1 METNTMMGTK
11 MIKQLRDAISNLN
24 PQEVRDI
31 AETPIS
37 ITLVASN
44 NAMYEEMEQFFI
56 PHQQLSRQKQAEIKH
71 MIQRAGESHLPKRVG
86 DTLPHGALEVYEEG
100 LPHPHYAFVYH
111 PENPQQVVLDIIN
124 RHPELQLSLAR
135 HLYPFREPVVHR
147 IILTVSKENALFSL
161 ATAIPS
167 ILPFISLP
175 WAVGEFASDTA
186 FLTMNQVRM
195 AFQIAG
201 ASDRNIG
208 YREQRAEMA
217 SLVAGAIGWRAIA
230 RELVGHIPMGGG
242 LIPKAAVAFAGTY
255 VVGLSLE
262 RYYRIGYGFS
272 KDERKAAYE
281 TAYEHGKSVAKAFL
295 DNHRSQQ
302 PA

>member
-1 METNTMMGTK
+1 

-31 AETPIS
+31 TERPVS
-37 ITLVASN
+37 ITLYASTTN
-44 NAMYEEMEQFFI
+44 MYEEMESFFA
-56 PHQQLSRQKQAEIKH
+56 PPEVSLQKRAELRH
-71 MIQRAGESHLPKRVG
+71 VLQRTGDSPLPAVLEIYEEGISHPKSGFVYYPDNPKRVVW
-86 DTLPHGALEVYEEG
+86 E
-100 LPHPHYAFVYH
+100 
-111 PENPQQVVLDIIN
+111 IIQK
-124 RHPELQLSLAR
+124 RPELQLSLAR
-135 HLYPFREPVVHR
+135 HIYPFRAPVVND
-147 IILTVSKENALFSL
+147 IIKTVSKENALFSL
-161 ATAIPS
+161 ATAVPS

-217 SLVAGAIGWRAIA
+217 SLVAGAFGWRALA

-242 LIPKAAVAFAGTY
+242 LIPKAAVAYAGTY

-262 RYYRIGYGFS
+262 RFYRIGYGYTRE
-272 KDERKAAYE
+272 ERKAAYE

-295 DNHRSQQ
+295 DSHRAKQ

>member
-1 METNTMMGTK
+1 

-37 ITLVASN
+37 ITLVASST
-44 NAMYEEMEQFFI
+44 AMYEEMENFFV
-56 PHQQLSRQKQAEIKH
+56 PQQLSPQRRAEMRH
-71 MIQRAGESHLPKRVG
+71 MVQRAGESRVPLRVG
-86 DTLPHGALEVYEEG
+86 ETLPHGALEVYEEG
-100 LPHPHYAFVYH
+100 LPRPKYAFVYH
-111 PENPQQVVLDIIN
+111 PDHPQQVVLDIVGK
-124 RHPELQLSLAR
+124 HPELQLSLAR
-135 HLYPFREPVVHR
+135 HLYPFREPVVHQ
-147 IILTVSKENALFSL
+147 IMLTVSKENALFAL
-161 ATAIPS
+161 ATSIPS
-167 ILPFISLP
+167 IIPFISLP

-217 SLVAGAIGWRAIA
+217 SLVAGAFGWRAIA

>member
-1 METNTMMGTK
+1 

-31 AETPIS
+31 TERPVS
-37 ITLVASN
+37 ITLYASTTN
-44 NAMYEEMEQFFI
+44 MYEEMESFFA
-56 PHQQLSRQKQAEIKH
+56 PPEVSPQKRAELRNVL
-71 MIQRAGESHLPKRVG
+71 QRTGDSPLPAVLEIYEEGISHPKSGFVYYPDNPKRVVW
-86 DTLPHGALEVYEEG
+86 E
-100 LPHPHYAFVYH
+100 
-111 PENPQQVVLDIIN
+111 IIQK
-124 RHPELQLSLAR
+124 HPELQLSLAR
-135 HLYPFREPVVHR
+135 HIYPFRAPVVND
-147 IILTVSKENALFSL
+147 IIKTVSKENALFSL
-161 ATAIPS
+161 ATAVPS

-217 SLVAGAIGWRAIA
+217 SLVAGAFGWRAIA
-230 RELVGHIPMGGG
+230 RELVGHIPLGGG
-242 LIPKAAVAFAGTY
+242 LIPKAAVAYAGTY

-262 RYYRIGYGFS
+262 RYYRIGYGYTRA
-272 KDERKAAYE
+272 ERKAAYE
-281 TAYEHGKSVAKAFL
+281 SAYEHGKSVAKLFL
-295 DNHRSQQ
+295 DSHRSKQ

>member
-1 METNTMMGTK
+1 MMGTH
-11 MIKQLRDAISNLN
+11 MIKQLRDAISDLN

-31 AETPIS
+31 TERPVS
-37 ITLVASN
+37 ITLYASTTS
-44 NAMYEEMEQFFI
+44 MYEEMERFFA
-56 PHQQLSRQKQAEIKH
+56 PPEVSPQKRAELRH
-71 MIQRAGESHLPKRVG
+71 VLQRAGDSTVQ
-86 DTLPHGALEVYEEG
+86 TVLEVYEEG
-100 LPHPHYAFVYH
+100 IPHPKSAFVYY
-111 PENPQQVVLDIIN
+111 PDNPKRVVWEIIQK
-124 RHPELQLSLAR
+124 HPELELSLAR
-135 HLYPFREPVVHR
+135 HIYPFRAPVVNQ
-147 IILTVSKENALFSL
+147 IIKTVSKENALFSL
-161 ATAIPS
+161 ATAVPS

-186 FLTMNQVRM
+186 FITMNQVRM

-208 YREQRAEMA
+208 YREQRTEMA
-217 SLVAGAIGWRAIA
+217 SLVAGAFGWRAIA

-242 LIPKAAVAFAGTY
+242 LIPKAAVAYAGTY

-262 RYYRIGYGFS
+262 RLYRIGYGYTR
-272 KDERKAAYE
+272 DERKAAYE

-295 DNHRSQQ
+295 ESHRSKQ

>member
-1 METNTMMGTK
+1 GTK
-11 MIKQLRDAISNLN
+11 MFKQLREAISNLD
-24 PQEVRDI
+24 PQEVREI
-31 AETPIS
+31 TERPVS
-37 ITLVASN
+37 ITLYASSTP
-44 NAMYEEMEQFFI
+44 MYEEMESFFA
-56 PHQQLSRQKQAEIKH
+56 PPEITPMKRGELRH
-71 MIQRAGESHLPKRVG
+71 VLQRTG
-86 DTLPHGALEVYEEG
+86 DSALTSVLEVYEEG
-100 LPHPHYAFVYH
+100 ISHPRSGFVYYPDNPNRVVWQIMQKH
-111 PENPQQVVLDIIN
+111 PDLN
-124 RHPELQLSLAR
+124 LSLAR
-135 HLYPFREPVVHR
+135 HLYPFRAPVVSE
-147 IILTVSKENALFSL
+147 IIKAVSKENALFSL

-201 ASDRNIG
+201 ASDREIG

-217 SLVAGAIGWRAIA
+217 SLVAGAFGWRALA

-242 LIPKAAVAFAGTY
+242 LIPKAAVAYAGTY

-262 RYYRIGYGFS
+262 RLYRIGYGYS
-272 KDERKAAYE
+272 RDERKAAYE

-295 DNHRSQQ
+295 ESHRSKQT
-302 PA
+302 A

>member
-1 METNTMMGTK
+1 MMGTK
-11 MIKQLRDAISNLN
+11 MIKQLREAISNLD

-31 AETPIS
+31 TERPVS
-37 ITLVASN
+37 ITLYASTTN
-44 NAMYEEMEQFFI
+44 MYEEMECFFAPPGVSAI
-56 PHQQLSRQKQAEIKH
+56 KRAELHHIL
-71 MIQRAGESHLPKRVG
+71 QRMGDSTRLPV
-86 DTLPHGALEVYEEG
+86 LEVYEEG
-100 LPHPHYAFVYH
+100 ISHPKSGFVYY
-111 PENPQQVVLDIIN
+111 PDNPKRVVWEIMQKRPDL
-124 RHPELQLSLAR
+124 HLSLAR
-135 HLYPFREPVVHR
+135 HIYPFRAPVVGE
-147 IILTVSKENALFSL
+147 IIKSVSKENAFFSL

-201 ASDRNIG
+201 ASDRDIG

-217 SLVAGAIGWRAIA
+217 SLVAGAFGWRALA

-242 LIPKAAVAFAGTY
+242 LIPKAAVAYAGTY

-262 RYYRIGYGFS
+262 RLYRIGYGYS
-272 KDERKAAYE
+272 REERKAAYE

-295 DNHRSQQ
+295 ESHRSKQ

>member
-37 ITLVASN
+37 ITLSASS
-44 NAMYEEMEQFFI
+44 NAMYEEMEQFFV

-71 MIQRAGESHLPKRVG
+71 MIQRAGESRLPKRVG
-86 DTLPHGALEVYEEG
+86 DTLPHGAFEIYEEG
-100 LPHPHYAFVYH
+100 LQHPHYAFVYH
-111 PENPQQVVLDIIN
+111 PDSPKQIVLDIIN

-217 SLVAGAIGWRAIA
+217 SLVAGAFGWRAIA

-262 RYYRIGYGFS
+262 RYYRIGYGLS

-302 PA
+302 PV

>member
-1 METNTMMGTK
+1 
-11 MIKQLRDAISNLN
+11 MIKQLKDAISNLN
-24 PQEVRDI
+24 PQEVREI
-31 AETPIS
+31 TERPLS
-37 ITLVASN
+37 ITLHASTTN
-44 NAMYEEMEQFFI
+44 MYEEMESFFA
-56 PHQQLSRQKQAEIKH
+56 PPEVSP
-71 MIQRAGESHLPKRVG
+71 QRRSELRHVLQRTGDSTLPPVLDVFEEGISHPRSGFVYYPNNPKRVVW
-86 DTLPHGALEVYEEG
+86 EIM
-100 LPHPHYAFVYH
+100 
-111 PENPQQVVLDIIN
+111 Q
-124 RHPELQLSLAR
+124 RHPDLQLSLAR
-135 HLYPFREPVVHR
+135 HIYPFREPVVSQ
-147 IILTVSKENALFSL
+147 IIKTVAKENALFSL

-217 SLVAGAIGWRAIA
+217 SLLAGAFGWRALA

-242 LIPKAAVAFAGTY
+242 LIPKAAVAYAGTY

-262 RYYRIGYGFS
+262 RFYRIGYGYS
-272 KDERKAAYE
+272 RDERKAAYE
-281 TAYEHGKSVAKAFL
+281 SAYEHGKSVAKAFL
-295 DNHRSQQ
+295 DSHRPSSQSKQ

>member
-1 METNTMMGTK
+1 MMGTK

-24 PQEVRDI
+24 PQDVREI
-31 AETPIS
+31 ADRPAS
-37 ITLVASN
+37 IKLFASGPR
-44 NAMYEEMEQFFI
+44 MYEEMEGFFT
-56 PHQQLSRQKQAEIKH
+56 PAEVSEQKRAGLRDVLLRADQSRVPAEINIYEKGMEH
-71 MIQRAGESHLPKRVG
+71 PRDAFIYDPREPIRVV
-86 DTLPHGALEVYEEG
+86 HE
-100 LPHPHYAFVYH
+100 
-111 PENPQQVVLDIIN
+111 IIDE
-124 RHPELQLSLAR
+124 RPDLRLALAR
-135 HLYPFREPVVHR
+135 QVYPFREPVVHQ
-147 IILTVSKENALFSL
+147 IINAVSKENALFSL
-161 ATAIPS
+161 ATAVPG

-217 SLVAGAIGWRAIA
+217 SLVAGAFGWRALA

-262 RYYRIGYGFS
+262 RYYRIGYGLTRQ
-272 KDERKAAYE
+272 ERKAAYE
-281 TAYEHGKSVAKAFL
+281 SAFEHGKSVAKAFL
-295 DNHRSQQ
+295 ESHRSRQ
-302 PA
+302 PV